1 MKKDAIMEL
10 NDVALDLFNYMAYS
24 YRKLKLDVTP
34 IQGRIL
40 IALYNNK
47 EMYCQKKIEEFVP
60 CNKSTL
66 SNILKTMEKN
76 GLIKRIGDGDDSRK
90 KNIILTTK
98 AKKII
103 VILNDN
109 KEKLK
114 QDIMRGISVEEI
126 KSFNDV
132 LLKFKYN
139 IERCK
144 ND

>member
-1 MKKDAIMEL
+1 MKKDVIMEL
-10 NDVALDLFNYMAYS
+10 NDVTLDLFNYMAYS

-98 AKKII
+98 AKKIL
-103 VILNDN
+103 VMLNDN
-109 KEKLK
+109 KEKLM
-114 QDIMRGISVEEI
+114 QDIMRGISDEEI

>member
-10 NDVALDLFNYMAYS
+10 NDVALDLFNYMAYN
-24 YRKLKLDVTP
+24 YKKLKLDVTP

-40 IALYNNK
+40 IVIHNNNG
-47 EMYCQKKIEEFVP
+47 MHCQKKLEEFVP

-76 GLIKRIGDGDDSRK
+76 GLIKRIGDDDDSRK
-90 KNIILTTK
+90 KNIILTKK
-98 AKKII
+98 AKEIL
-103 VILNDN
+103 VMLNDN
-109 KEKLK
+109 KEKLM
-114 QDIMRGISVEEI
+114 QDIMRGISDEEI

>member
-114 QDIMRGISVEEI
+114 QDIMRGISDEEI

>member
-98 AKKII
+98 AKEIL
-103 VILNDN
+103 VMLNDN
-109 KEKLK
+109 KEKLM
-114 QDIMRGISVEEI
+114 QDIMRGISDEEI